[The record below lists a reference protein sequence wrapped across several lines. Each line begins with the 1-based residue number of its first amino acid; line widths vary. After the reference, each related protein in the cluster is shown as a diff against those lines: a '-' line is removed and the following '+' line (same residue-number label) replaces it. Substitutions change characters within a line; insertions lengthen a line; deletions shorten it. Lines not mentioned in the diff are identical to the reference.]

1 MPNIVATFDAGKP
14 GRHLAL
20 NGHIDVF
27 PVGDG
32 EGWTC
37 DPWAASWSTAAST
50 YSPGACDRKCGT
62 TASIFT
68 FLYLRELCDEL
79 HGRLILSALSDEE
92 TFGPYGARYL
102 FEHHPEEASGQANHT
117 TRRGPPSIEVV
128 RLPLPSG
135 GGLCSFDV

>member
-1 MPNIVATFDAGKP
+1 M
-14 GRHLAL
+14 
-20 NGHIDVF
+20 
-27 PVGDG
+27 
-32 EGWTC
+32 
-37 DPWAASWSTAAST
+37 
-50 YSPGACDRKCGT
+50 
-62 TASIFT
+62 IFT

-102 FEHHPEEASGQANHT
+102 FEHHPEEASGQAKSHYAP
-117 TRRGPPSIEVV
+117 GPPSIEIV